1 MAQKIDPKKLLD
13 GLIAKGT
20 NEPLSESELAT
31 IFYLVEGERKTTTQS
46 GPTTQ
51 DLKAL
56 KAEIETL
63 SLSLQQERLE
73 AQRVQQE
80 LGAVYNSTSWKM
92 GAPLRKTLNKV
103 KGHTE
108 SPRVHLKRMTDSPVD
123 ESLGQTSALIPIQP
137 NYTPASDTPLTA
149 HSPASL
155 YAFYLPQFHPIA
167 ENSEWWGE
175 GFTEWTNV
183 KPAKPLFRGHYQP
196 HKPDSH
202 AELGYYDLRDSGVM
216 RKQIELA
223 QNYGVEGFCFYFYW
237 FAGHRL
243 LETPLLKLLDD
254 ASLEVPFCLC
264 WANENWSRRWDG
276 KDSEVLM
283 AQNNTPDDDI
293 AFISYISKYLKDPR
307 YRRIDGKPILIVYR
321 PIELPDAKAT
331 SERWRQWCREN
342 GIGEIYLA
350 YTQSFENND
359 PRDYGFDG
367 AIEFPPNNS
376 APPDLTDQVEPL
388 SPDFTGKA
396 YDWDIFP
403 KRSDNY
409 QKPDYPLFRSV
420 CPAWDNTARR
430 KQNGTVFINSTPERY
445 KHWLQNALIDSV
457 ERIPQTQDRLV
468 FINAWN
474 EWAEGAHLEPDAAY
488 GYGYLEAT
496 RNALNEIAA
505 LRLDQ
510 SSAINSHKDKS
521 KRIVVVSHDAYP
533 HGAQYLSLNLAKTL
547 KADYGYE
554 VDLVTLGEG
563 DLLDDFAQAATL
575 HDLTGY
581 AEDSPKARALAIRL
595 FEQADFAICNT
606 TVSGLFAA
614 ILKKTG
620 FRVLS
625 LIHEL
630 SDVIKDN
637 GFELHA
643 AAIGAHAD
651 DIVFPAQ
658 MVRNSFE
665 GFTGPL
671 DNKAIICPQGAY
683 KRNRFDIATDKKE
696 TAHALR
702 ERLNLPKNVRIVL
715 GVGYADLRKGYDLFI
730 TAAEHLA
737 TTYDH
742 IVFVWIGH
750 HDQAL
755 SQELEPR
762 VSALIESGNLV
773 LPGRVSDTDLYYAGA
788 DAYLLTSREDP
799 YPSTVLEALDVGLPT
814 IGFEGATGTVDLI
827 KTHRGD
833 IVPAFDIDSLI
844 YATKKAL
851 VLGGPQM
858 RQDVAA
864 RFRSRKDVS
873 FTGYVGNLL
882 RLAGKRPPSVS
893 VVVPNYNYAR
903 YLPERIESI
912 VAQTHPV
919 SELVILDDAS
929 TDNSRDVIS
938 KVIST
943 LNVPVQRLD
952 NEQNSGSVFAQ
963 WLKGV
968 KAATG
973 DYVWIA
979 EADDLALP
987 SFLEIAMAG
996 FRYPGVVLSYT
1007 QSKQMTTDGSILC
1020 DDYLDYVK
1028 GLDGEQ
1034 WTQSYTR
1041 SGQEEIVKGMAVKN
1055 TIPNV
1060 SGVVFRRD
1068 ILLSVLEEH
1077 MAHVQQYRVAG
1088 EVSGQRWK
1096 SKRRLILMS

>member
-1 MAQKIDPKKLLD
+1 
-13 GLIAKGT
+13 
-20 NEPLSESELAT
+20 
-31 IFYLVEGERKTTTQS
+31 
-46 GPTTQ
+46 
-51 DLKAL
+51 
-56 KAEIETL
+56 
-63 SLSLQQERLE
+63 
-73 AQRVQQE
+73 
-80 LGAVYNSTSWKM
+80 
-92 GAPLRKTLNKV
+92 
-103 KGHTE
+103 
-108 SPRVHLKRMTDSPVD
+108 
-123 ESLGQTSALIPIQP
+123 
-137 NYTPASDTPLTA
+137 
-149 HSPASL
+149 
-155 YAFYLPQFHPIA
+155 
-167 ENSEWWGE
+167 
-175 GFTEWTNV
+175 
-183 KPAKPLFRGHYQP
+183 
-196 HKPDSH
+196 
-202 AELGYYDLRDSGVM
+202 
-216 RKQIELA
+216 
-223 QNYGVEGFCFYFYW
+223 
-237 FAGHRL
+237 
-243 LETPLLKLLDD
+243 
-254 ASLEVPFCLC
+254 
-264 WANENWSRRWDG
+264 
-276 KDSEVLM
+276 
-283 AQNNTPDDDI
+283 
-293 AFISYISKYLKDPR
+293 
-307 YRRIDGKPILIVYR
+307 
-321 PIELPDAKAT
+321 
-331 SERWRQWCREN
+331 
-342 GIGEIYLA
+342 
-350 YTQSFENND
+350 
-359 PRDYGFDG
+359 
-367 AIEFPPNNS
+367 
-376 APPDLTDQVEPL
+376 
-388 SPDFTGKA
+388 
-396 YDWDIFP
+396 
-403 KRSDNY
+403 
-409 QKPDYPLFRSV
+409 
-420 CPAWDNTARR
+420 
-430 KQNGTVFINSTPERY
+430 
-445 KHWLQNALIDSV
+445 
-457 ERIPQTQDRLV
+457 
-468 FINAWN
+468 
-474 EWAEGAHLEPDAAY
+474 
-488 GYGYLEAT
+488 
-496 RNALNEIAA
+496 
-505 LRLDQ
+505 
-510 SSAINSHKDKS
+510 
-521 KRIVVVSHDAYP
+521 
-533 HGAQYLSLNLAKTL
+533 
-547 KADYGYE
+547 
-554 VDLVTLGEG
+554 
-563 DLLDDFAQAATL
+563 
-575 HDLTGY
+575 
-581 AEDSPKARALAIRL
+581 
-595 FEQADFAICNT
+595 
-606 TVSGLFAA
+606 
-614 ILKKTG
+614 
-620 FRVLS
+620 
-625 LIHEL
+625 
-630 SDVIKDN
+630 
-637 GFELHA
+637 
-643 AAIGAHAD
+643 
-651 DIVFPAQ
+651 
-658 MVRNSFE
+658 
-665 GFTGPL
+665 
-671 DNKAIICPQGAY
+671 
-683 KRNRFDIATDKKE
+683 
-696 TAHALR
+696 
-702 ERLNLPKNVRIVL
+702 VRIVL

-1088 EVSGQRWK
+1088 DWAVYVHMLERGNIYYAKNSLNLHRRHDESVTIARFGNEELAEIANMQNYVSKAVGIGPEMEVKAKAYLDELKTQFNLS
-1096 SKRRLILMS
+1096 